1 VPPAGAS
8 KSTTWPSPSS
18 DRLDAEA
25 GGDIHVFCEQLRA
38 WSAAHPHTGP
48 VVKNAEDL
56 RRYREEREKEA
67 LLLREKPP
75 GYGGSK

>member
-1 VPPAGAS
+1 MTNPLLEEIWAI
-8 KSTTWPSPSS
+8 K

-48 VVKNAEDL
+48 VVKNADDL
-56 RRYREEREKEA
+56 RRCREQREKEA
-67 LLLREKPP
+67 LLLREMPP
-75 GYGGSK
+75 GYGDSKQA